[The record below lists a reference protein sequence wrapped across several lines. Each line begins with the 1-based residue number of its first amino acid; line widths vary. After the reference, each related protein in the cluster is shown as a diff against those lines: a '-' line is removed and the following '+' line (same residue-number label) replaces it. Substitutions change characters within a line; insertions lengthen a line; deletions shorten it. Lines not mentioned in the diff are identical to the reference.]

1 MVESSAAV
9 VDERLWYPVVS
20 HEDSRMRSLVIATML
35 LVAAAAG
42 AASQIAPAGE
52 EQPIVT

>member
-1 MVESSAAV
+1 VVESSAAV